1 MCLSSFFHDNMI
13 SKISE
18 MNAIILLVF
27 FIIQLTIADYI
38 SAGSGKGKISK
49 LKNPFV
55 SHSKP
60 RFISFDAE
68 EANIDISWDVSI
80 PFISIPLQQKIGEEN
95 EKSPKLFNVNT
106 KALTIAGIITGIS
119 SLVVPLFSKPIPP
132 PSQSQSH
139 YRIDD
144 GMEWSTMGNTINEMI
159 FSNNYVAPCM
169 QRIVCSIVS
178 AASRTD
184 NPTSTEKIIDGLSSH
199 RWFKDAT
206 NGTLIEDA
214 VSVGRDDNR
223 DCTRVYK
230 NCLIT
235 PRLLNNLMSQFG
247 IM

>member
-1 MCLSSFFHDNMI
+1 
-13 SKISE
+13 
-18 MNAIILLVF
+18 MNLTIVLVF
-27 FIIQLTIADYI
+27 FIIQLTMADYI

-49 LKNPFV
+49 MKNPFV
-55 SHSKP
+55 GHSKP
-60 RFISFDAE
+60 KFISFDAE

-80 PFISIPLQQKIGEEN
+80 PFISIPLQEKMDEDN
-95 EKSPKLFNVNT
+95 KEKSPKLFNVNT

-119 SLVVPLFSKPIPP
+119 SLVVPLFSKPVRPP
-132 PSQSQSH
+132 LQSQSH
-139 YRIDD
+139 YRTDD

-178 AASRTD
+178 TASRTD

-199 RWFKDAT
+199 KWFRDAT